1 MSRKAVQEWN
11 AEHPIG
17 TQVRYWPGT
26 RQGPGHVGV
35 TVTKAFILNG
45 HTPVVMI
52 DTARS
57 VISLTHVEAIEAD
70 THPATDSTARCL
82 CGSRDVATYADGGH
96 YCHDCRMEFD
106 GQPSEGGDF
115 DDRDPS
121 RRLQRKEARRAGR

>member
-11 AEHPIG
+11 AKHPIG
-17 TQVRYWPGT
+17 TQVRYWT
-26 RQGPGHVGV
+26 SLRQGPGRVGV
-35 TVTKAFILNG
+35 TTSEAYMLSG

-52 DTARS
+52 DSARS
-57 VISLTHVEAIEAD
+57 CVGLSHVDAIPDD
-70 THPATDSTARCL
+70 TQATDSTARCL